1 MTLTKELD
9 LHNVRHQDVQTK
21 LDKFLGEHMMKGTN
35 EIRIVTGNSDNM
47 KNVVDDVLNDYG
59 LTSQPSPLNNGI
71 LIIKL

>member
-1 MTLTKELD
+1 MKID
-9 LHNVRHQDVQTK
+9 LHNIRHQDVQTK

-47 KNVVDDVLNDYG
+47 KKVVDDVLNDYG

>member
-21 LDKFLGEHMMKGTN
+21 LDKFLGERMMKGTN

-59 LTSQPSPLNNGI
+59 LTSQTSPLNNGI

>member
-59 LTSQPSPLNNGI
+59 LTSQTSPLNNGI

>member
-1 MTLTKELD
+1 MKID
-9 LHNVRHQDVQTK
+9 LHNIRHQDVQTK

>member
-9 LHNVRHQDVQTK
+9 LHNVRHMEVQSFM
-21 LDKFLGEHMMKGTN
+21 DKFLGEHMMKGTN

-47 KNVVDDVLNDYG
+47 KKVVDDVLNDYG
-59 LTSQPSPLNNGI
+59 LTSQTSPLNNGI

>member
-9 LHNVRHQDVQTK
+9 LHNIRHQDVQTK